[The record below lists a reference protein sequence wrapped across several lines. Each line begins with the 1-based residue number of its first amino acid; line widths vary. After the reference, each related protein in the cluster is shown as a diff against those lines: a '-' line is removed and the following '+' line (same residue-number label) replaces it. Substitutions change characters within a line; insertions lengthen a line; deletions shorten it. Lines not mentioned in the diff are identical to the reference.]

1 MTETNLRVLI
11 VEDDP
16 AIRELLST
24 LLGFEGWEV
33 AMADDGRSGLEAAGR
48 VHPDVVLVDVTMPGL
63 SGYEVCRQL
72 KAGDSPPR
80 VVMVTGR
87 STAKDEADG
96 RAAGA
101 DAFLRKPFSPLE
113 LLDAVTGSANGSH
126 P

>member
-1 MTETNLRVLI
+1 LTETNLRVLI

-16 AIRELLST
+16 TIRELLST
-24 LLGFEGWEV
+24 LLGFEGWQV
-33 AMADDGRSGLEAAGR
+33 AMADDGPSGLEAAER

-72 KAGDSPPR
+72 KAGASPPR

-87 STAKDEADG
+87 STAKDEVDG

-113 LLDAVTGSANGSH
+113 LLDAVTGSANGRH